1 MYHSLNN
8 NYNDNNNGANV
19 IEIEND
25 IESQKTCVICF
36 ETDNREIID
45 VNNIQKSI
53 KKCACTGYV
62 HKECITKWYDKKKH
76 IRCIICNSPIIKITP
91 VVVRP
96 QRNRTTNHLS
106 CKLMFFIIIVT
117 AVIIIAIFYPD
128 VFKEPIQANNNEE
141 NDPTYLQSIMVGTY

>member
-8 NYNDNNNGANV
+8 NYNDNGVNA

-25 IESQKTCVICF
+25 IESQKSCVICF
-36 ETDNREIID
+36 ETDNREIIN
-45 VNNIQKSI
+45 VNNIQKKF

-76 IRCIICNSPIIKITP
+76 IKCIICNTSIIKINP

-96 QRNRTTNHLS
+96 QHNRTTNHLS
-106 CKLMFFIIIVT
+106 CKLMSFTIIVT
-117 AVIIIAIFYPD
+117 AIIIIAIFYPD
-128 VFKEPIQANNNEE
+128 VFKEPIPANNNEGH
-141 NDPTYLQSIMVGTY
+141 DPTYLQSIMVGIY

>member
-8 NYNDNNNGANV
+8 NYNDNGVNV

-25 IESQKTCVICF
+25 IESQKSCIICF
-36 ETDNREIID
+36 ETDDREIINI
-45 VNNIQKSI
+45 NNIQKKI

-76 IRCIICNSPIIKITP
+76 IKCIICNTPIIKINP

-96 QRNRTTNHLS
+96 QRNRTTQYLS
-106 CKLMFFIIIVT
+106 CKLMSFTIIVT
-117 AVIIIAIFYPD
+117 SIIVIAIFYPD
-128 VFKEPIQANNNEE
+128 VFNKPSPANNNQE
-141 NDPTYLQSIMVGTY
+141 NDPVYLQSIIVGIY